1 MTDENVQATP
11 EPQPPESTPEAVSP
25 GDGAATTPEP
35 GVSEAPKLS
44 LEQPEL
50 TSENALPSLGGGKR
64 YTYRFALA
72 YTALGITLAAALTG
86 LIVLV
91 IRPGHHAAPPWS
103 TWKPPNGSSQK
114 VAAAIADHVA
124 HRYRLSENGGQL
136 VAVIASPP
144 QVTSG
149 TQNIAIKAVA
159 VRKAPQSNTG
169 IAIFG
174 TDKTKD
180 YTLCGLGAHCSIAT
194 GQATQTRGRLV
205 RREALEIALY
215 TFKFAPSVDS
225 IAAFMPPPPGQS
237 TSSILYLRKDD
248 LQDQLHKPL
257 SKTLP
262 LDTPPLPSAPDTV
275 EQATIDKLTLPHMF
289 TYELTALQTG
299 GAALILD
306 PAT

>member
-11 EPQPPESTPEAVSP
+11 EPEPPESAPEAVP
-25 GDGAATTPEP
+25 AEGAATTPEP
-35 GVSEAPKLS
+35 GVSEAPKLN
-44 LEQPEL
+44 LEKPEV
-50 TSENALPSLGGGKR
+50 TPENALPSLGGAKR

-103 TWKPPNGSSQK
+103 SWKPPKGNSQK

-169 IAIFG
+169 IAIYG

-225 IAAFMPPPPGQS
+225 IAAFMPPPPGQTS
-237 TSSILYLRKDD
+237 SSILYLRKDD
-248 LQDQLHKPL
+248 VQDQLHKPL
-257 SKTLP
+257 NKTLP

>member
-1 MTDENVQATP
+1 VSEP
-11 EPQPPESTPEAVSP
+11 E
-25 GDGAATTPEP
+25 GGGNEP
-35 GVSEAPKLS
+35 GVSGPAVPPTPPASETPPVPNELPMVEPPKRF
-44 LEQPEL
+44 
-50 TSENALPSLGGGKR
+50 TG
-64 YTYRFALA
+64 RFATVYL
-72 YTALGITLAAALTG
+72 TLGLIGAAAVVG

-91 IRPGHHAAPPWS
+91 VRPGYHPGPSWS
-103 TWKPPNGSSQK
+103 SWKPPTGNSQK

-124 HRYRLSENGGQL
+124 HRYRLSESGGQL
-136 VAVIASPP
+136 VAVIANKP

-169 IAIFG
+169 IAIYD
-174 TDKTKD
+174 TAKTED
-180 YTLCGLGAHCSIAT
+180 FTLCGLGSHCSIAT
-194 GQATQTRGRLV
+194 GAATQLRGRLV
-205 RREALEIALY
+205 RREALELALY
-215 TFKFAPSVDS
+215 TFKFAPGIDS

-248 LQDQLHKPL
+248 LKDQLSKPL

-262 LDTPPLPSAPDTV
+262 LDTPPLPTASDSTEKA
-275 EQATIDKLTLPHMF
+275 AIDNLTLSHMF